1 MKAQDEQ
8 KDIKQHIVMAGGISK
23 LLLQDGAES
32 LLTLI
37 TVSGVTEIHL
47 EVPIWLSGQKQ
58 KSEREKRIPLI

>member
-1 MKAQDEQ
+1 MAVDMYSMTKVV
-8 KDIKQHIVMAGGISK
+8 IVMAGGISK

-58 KSEREKRIPLI
+58 KSAREKRIPLI